1 MLHKKP
7 IIYSLSVNKTNE
19 LTSKI
24 YFDLSLGFRR
34 KE

>member
-1 MLHKKP
+1 MFKKT

-19 LTSKI
+19 LISKI
-24 YFDLSLGFRR
+24 YFDLSLGLRR